1 MKLFTFLVAILF
13 AVHLHAEES
22 DTLVFLKPDAYE
34 KHIWG
39 PVLSEF
45 EKKGIKIVALQMTQ
59 LTQEQAETFYAAH
72 KGKKF
77 FNDLVSYITRAPIL
91 AVVLRTENAVPRV
104 RAILGATNPKEAAKD
119 TIRAKYGQSLDA
131 NVIHGSDSPEA
142 AAREISFF
150 FAKMNLLG

>member
-1 MKLFTFLVAILF
+1 MKLFTFLVALLF
-13 AVHLHAEES
+13 AVQLHAQET

-45 EKKGIKIVALQMTQ
+45 EKKGIKIVALEMTQ
-59 LTQEQAETFYAAH
+59 LTKEQAESFYGAH

-77 FNDLVSYITRAPIL
+77 FNDLVSYVTRAPIL

-119 TIRAKYGQSLDA
+119 TIRGKYGQSLDA

-150 FAKMNLLG
+150 FARKNIQG

>member
-1 MKLFTFLVAILF
+1 MKFLSFLFALLF
-13 AVHLHAEES
+13 AVQLHAKES

-59 LTQEQAETFYAAH
+59 LTKEQAESFYGAH
-72 KGKKF
+72 RGKKF
-77 FNDLVSYITRAPIL
+77 FNGLVSYVTRAPIL
-91 AVVLRTENAVPRV
+91 AVVLRTEDAVPRV
-104 RAILGATNPKEAAKD
+104 RALLGATNPKEAAKD
-119 TIRAKYGQSLDA
+119 TIRGKYGDSLDA

-142 AAREISFF
+142 AEREICFF
-150 FAKMNLLG
+150 FPRKNILN